1 MPTSEFADSD
11 IPEEGILVADL
22 MVKMEIAK
30 SKGEAKRLIEQGG
43 VTIDGEKVTG
53 IDASV
58 SKAALKEGVKVRKGK
73 KVYKK
78 AVIA

>member
-11 IPEEGILVADL
+11 IPDDGIQVAEL

-43 VTIDGEKVTG
+43 VTVDGEKVAG
-53 IDASV
+53 IDAV
-58 SKAALKEGVKVRKGK
+58 VTKAQLKEGVKVRKGK

-78 AVIA
+78 AVIV